1 MKRNSS
7 KLAARYGL
15 LVALA
20 LILSYVEAQI
30 PAFFTV
36 PGMKLGLTNVV
47 VLFALYS
54 MGAGSAVGINL
65 LRIVL
70 VSILFGNG
78 MSLAYS
84 AAGGLLSGAVMILLK
99 KTDRFSMTAVSV
111 AGGVAHNVGQILA
124 AVWLLGTRA
133 VAWYLLV
140 LWFTGLAS
148 GLVIG
153 LLGGQVCRRMAPIL
167 GEKQEAVPGDGLK
180 GDETIGK

>member
-1 MKRNSS
+1 MKRSQ
-7 KLAARYGL
+7 LAARYGL

-54 MGAGSAVGINL
+54 LGEGGAVAINL

-70 VSILFGNG
+70 VSVLFGNG
-78 MSLAYS
+78 MSMAYS
-84 AAGGLLSGAVMILLK
+84 VAGGLLSGAVMILLK
-99 KTDRFSMTAVSV
+99 KTGQFSIPAVSV
-111 AGGVAHNVGQILA
+111 AGGVSHNVGQILA
-124 AVWLLGTRA
+124 AMVLLGTRSI
-133 VAWYLLV
+133 AWYLLV
-140 LWFTGLAS
+140 LWFTGIAS

-153 LLGGQVCRRMAPIL
+153 LLGAEIIRRMKPIL
-167 GEKQEAVPGDGLK
+167 KE
-180 GDETIGK
+180 